1 MMRKTTSAI
10 AILLLAACGGQNG
23 NEQVGS
29 NGTAGASES
38 ASSGGAAGVALQP
51 GEYETRVEVT
61 RMAMSNMPNMPA
73 GMTPPTP
80 PPTTIRSCLTPE
92 QAARPNANFLS
103 GSGETGGCDY
113 SDFSMEGGRMRGTVQ
128 CSSAGTTMRSTFDG
142 QFTSTGYEMTSQA
155 QTSASGM
162 TMDMETRTTARR
174 IGDCPAG

>member
-1 MMRKTTSAI
+1 MTSAI
-10 AILLLAACGGQNG
+10 AVLLLAACSGQG
-23 NEQVGS
+23 ANEQAAS
-29 NGTAGASES
+29 NGAGGASES
-38 ASSGGAAGVALQP
+38 GSSGATAGVALQP

-73 GMTPPTP
+73 GMSPPTP

-128 CSSAGTTMRSTFDG
+128 CNSEGATMRSTFDG
-142 QFTSTGYEMTSQA
+142 QFTSAGYEMTSQA
-155 QTSASGM
+155 QTSANGM
-162 TMDMETRTTARR
+162 TMEMETRTTARR